1 MPDALG
7 ASCGVGSFGAPL
19 SWHCGG
25 PSLVGRRH
33 PLIFYLASLAAAA
46 YTCAS
51 RAPAVDGE
59 GAGRPSHAPHPDW
72 RQVGS
77 PVDSSVTTPAF
88 HQVLATTSPLGGELL
103 LGWPQGRR
111 ASRARVSPRL
121 CKRPCSGRPP
131 LRVCAV
137 SGVRPCCTSTSRCNR
152 GSCSPRGGVSRP
164 REYRDSR
171 PGNAPGC
178 DSSSLTPTSRA
189 SKTRRSSESK
199 NTTYS
204 PPASDKPLFLAAARP
219 LLSCLMSLTLGSFL
233 V

>member
-25 PSLVGRRH
+25 TSLVGRRH

-121 CKRPCSGRPP
+121 CKRPCSARPP

-171 PGNAPGC
+171 PGNAPGYY
-178 DSSSLTPTSRA
+178 SRGRSLPRPY
-189 SKTRRSSESK
+189 KRYR
-199 NTTYS
+199 S
-204 PPASDKPLFLAAARP
+204 PPQRRIRIAYTSPQVRRP
-219 LLSCLMSLTLGSFL
+219 GNCATTRGKDHP
-233 V
+233 